1 MIINKE
7 DLEAINSLNHKE
19 CFKHGFQKGKLK
31 VLNKIEK
38 TIKEYSEL
46 DEYGFRIIDVKILRR
61 EIKQLQKEIR
71 GMK

>member
-1 MIINKE
+1 MTKKE
-7 DLEAINSLNHKE
+7 KLIKGNMCNSAIYEA
-19 CFKHGFQKGKLK
+19 GFQKGELK

-61 EIKQLQKEIR
+61 EIKQLQKEI
-71 GMK
+71 GEEKGK